1 MSTISEDGPDVH
13 HVAVDEA
20 QQIEAREPL
29 GASGDPTMLGLP
41 TFILGSIALGLALT
55 GYLPAAAAA
64 ATLPIIIIS
73 TGLGQFV
80 AALWA
85 IKLGQSAVACIFG
98 VFSGFWLSYALLL
111 LGLGHGWYGIKTG
124 DVQATVSAFLLT
136 WCYRGGG
143 AHRRHTSPSPGLHGA
158 VRPGRPGP
166 GSGPAGQRA
175 HVDSTDSRRWLRRTA
190 VRRLGRLPV
199 RRCRLGCDRWQAVR
213 AGQAD
218 HQLTPPPPPGTG
230 ALPASGEVL
239 AAHPALYEQLR
250 HLLAQGYA

>member
-136 WCYRGGG
+136 WCIGVG
-143 AHRRHTSPSPGLHGA
+143 ALTGVTL
-158 VRPGRPGP
+158 
-166 GSGPAGQRA
+166 
-175 HVDSTDSRRWLRRTA
+175 
-190 VRRLGRLPV
+190 RLPLAFTV
-199 RRCRLGCDRWQAVR
+199 LFALVDLALALVLLGNKRTSTALTH
-213 AGQAD
+213 AGGYVVLLFAALGVYLFAGAASAATGASRSGWASRSSAD
-218 HQLTPPPPPGTG
+218 APPPGTG

>member
-29 GASGDPTMLGLP
+29 GAAGDPTMLGLP

-136 WCYRGGG
+136 WCIGVG
-143 AHRRHTSPSPGLHGA
+143 ALTGVTL
-158 VRPGRPGP
+158 
-166 GSGPAGQRA
+166 
-175 HVDSTDSRRWLRRTA
+175 
-190 VRRLGRLPV
+190 RLPLAFTV
-199 RRCRLGCDRWQAVR
+199 LFALVDLALALVLLGNERTSTALTH
-213 AGQAD
+213 AGGYVVLLFAA
-218 HQLTPPPPPGTG
+218 LGVYLFAGAASAATG
-230 ALPASGEVL
+230 GKPFGLGKPIIS
-239 AAHPALYEQLR
+239 
-250 HLLAQGYA
+250 